1 MLNWTSKLGPGE
13 YRLCRV
19 IKVFPDANGL
29 VGDAEVKL
37 RPRRKTEPVLP
48 YKSKKPTTM
57 VVSIQRLKLVV
68 PMDYIAEAPEVNPSL
83 ITPNLVESHWPQL
96 PEKWKDVYLNGVDC
110 VCGSVHGVVE
120 AGTIFSMNLEANP
133 NPFGHLSMMPR
144 ISTSSLITQ
153 ATDLA
158 KGPCLNDPSAEPE
171 DVPGVPACA
180 EAGSDAPT
188 ISISCSQIKI
198 CSCLTCSFNP
208 IPQQDV
214 HILMSDIPYQ
224 LNEPAEAPINLEAA
238 YYMHK

>member
-214 HILMSDIPYQ
+214 HILMSDIPY
-224 LNEPAEAPINLEAA
+224 
-238 YYMHK
+238 